1 MRYIPQTE
9 KDRRELLSAIGLKDI
24 SELFKSLPPEVLL
37 KTPLDI
43 PPALPEDEL
52 ASYFAR
58 LASMNSGGTL
68 MNLIG
73 AGAYDHYIPAAV
85 DQLISRSE
93 FYTAYTPYQPEIS
106 QGTLQAIF
114 EFQSM
119 ICQLTGMDISNASM
133 YDGASSLAEAVLMAR
148 RSTKRNKVVLARS
161 IHPHYAETVES
172 YLLKDKVISRAG
184 WNSEGTLD
192 LAALDGLVS
201 AETAC
206 VVVQSPNFLGCVE
219 NIKAVAEIA
228 HAKGALLIASTGDI
242 TSLGLLKPP
251 GECGADIFA
260 AEGQPLGIP
269 VSFGGPYLGILAA
282 REKFART
289 MPGRIIGESVDSEG
303 RRAFTLTLS
312 TREQHIRR
320 EKATSNICSNEGLC
334 ALMAYTCP

>member
-269 VSFGGPYLGILAA
+269 G
-282 REKFART
+282 
-289 MPGRIIGESVDSEG
+289 
-303 RRAFTLTLS
+303 
-312 TREQHIRR
+312 
-320 EKATSNICSNEGLC
+320 
-334 ALMAYTCP
+334 